1 MSKNGKRSVN
11 SVARDRKSRA
21 AFTLIELMVSMGIL
35 GLIMVMLFS
44 IFEQINKAWLQGENR
59 VETFTQGRA
68 ILDLMSRELSQ
79 AIATT
84 NIQFSGTSQSVFF
97 VAPLNT
103 DTNNQ
108 ADLCE
113 VGYVFDPVAF
123 TFTRDFT
130 APTSANIASS
140 AWNIYA
146 PAWWSSGS
154 FDKPIPLA
162 DSTNI
167 LSVTFEYFDPV
178 AKNWVNTYTGNK
190 LPSAIQIFMGVVDS
204 RTATRLGLVPNVG
217 TAWQSITNSTLRSFS
232 TTVYLS
238 NIYP

>member
-1 MSKNGKRSVN
+1 MSRN
-11 SVARDRKSRA
+11 RKSGGG
-21 AFTLIELMVSMGIL
+21 FTLIELMVSMGIL

-84 NIQFSGTSQSVFF
+84 NIQFSGTPQSVFF

-103 DTNNQ
+103 NPTNQ

-123 TFTRDFT
+123 TFTRDFR

-140 AWNIYA
+140 AWIYA
-146 PAWWSSGS
+146 PAWWSSGT
-154 FDKPIPLA
+154 FDRQTPLA
-162 DSTNI
+162 NPTNI
-167 LSVTFEYFDPV
+167 LSVTFQYYDPI
-178 AKNWVNTYTGNK
+178 AKTWVGNYTGNK
-190 LPSAIQIFMGVVDS
+190 LPSAIQMTMSNVDS
-204 RTATRLGLVPNVG
+204 RTATRLALVNSA
-217 TAWQSITNSTLRSFS
+217 AWGPILNPALRPFS
-232 TTVYLS
+232 TTIYLS